1 MAIAKVYPE
10 FISGNIIGFSMPAGL
25 TSSELVFPTSFKRI
39 SLMQANFATA
49 IWINNG
55 GNYKYKSLQF
65 TTNKPYEFPVINN
78 KSPNTLRIHRNST
91 SNDTPLVW
99 MVEEIG
105 GIGDENYWDYGLDV
119 LSGTVNP
126 NMRAYIQLQPIDTSA
141 RVGETASFSVI
152 ADGAISKYQ
161 WFVKT
166 DLGWLALS
174 NTNSY
179 TYSFTMAE
187 ADDGNEYRCEIT
199 SIYGEVVRSNSVKVT
214 LDTTPAPE
222 NNTRENVEEN
232 TNNKIKENIEEKKI
246 EEPIDDIGEDEIE
259 SEVE

>member
-1 MAIAKVYPE
+1 MSTKLYPS
-10 FISGNIIGFSMPAGL
+10 FITGNVVQFSLPTGTAY
-25 TSSELVFPTSFKRI
+25 TELVFPCSFKKLKLMQNNLQIYLWKKSEERI
-39 SLMQANFATA
+39 SSAPTFC
-49 IWINNG
+49 INNDI
-55 GNYKYKSLQF
+55 S
-65 TTNKPYEFPVINN
+65 FPVVNG
-78 KSPNTLRIHRNST
+78 KSPNTLNLVRNNAQSAQDVT
-91 SNDTPLVW
+91 FVI
-99 MVEEIG
+99 EEIG
-105 GIGDENYWDYGLDV
+105 GVGDSKYWDYGLDY

-126 NMRAYIQLQPIDTSA
+126 NMRATIKVQPTNTTA

-161 WFVKT
+161 WFIKSE
-166 DLGWLALS
+166 LGWIGLN
-174 NTNSY
+174 NTDNA

-187 ADDGNEYRCEIT
+187 SDDGNEYKCRVT
-199 SIYGEVVRSNSVKVT
+199 SIYGETVDSESVKVT

-232 TNNKIKENIEEKKI
+232 ITNKIKENIEEKKT